1 MDIGIF
7 ALEFIS
13 RAFLFSKRS
22 PSSRTHPKEALSRN
36 CPGLFVVWRNL

>member
-1 MDIGIF
+1 MVVVDIEMF

-13 RAFLFSKRS
+13 RAFLFSQRS

-36 CPGLFVVWRNL
+36 CRGFL